1 MAFILTFSIT
11 YGFLVLRTDEIIHG
25 AVSTKLPGRCEIIQ
39 FRRGP
44 QPVYTIVLSCP
55 RMDMIG
61 LWPLPMQKPWFEDS
75 YKNPVKGILGEI
87 GKLKKVGNPH

>member
-1 MAFILTFSIT
+1 
-11 YGFLVLRTDEIIHG
+11 
-25 AVSTKLPGRCEIIQ
+25 
-39 FRRGP
+39 
-44 QPVYTIVLSCP
+44 
-55 RMDMIG
+55 MDMIG